1 MITFAVPW
9 NGEVFKFL
17 NGEFYELIFKS
28 INGEFYELNESLN
41 L

>member
-17 NGEFYELIFKS
+17 NGEFYEL
-28 INGEFYELNESLN
+28 NESLN